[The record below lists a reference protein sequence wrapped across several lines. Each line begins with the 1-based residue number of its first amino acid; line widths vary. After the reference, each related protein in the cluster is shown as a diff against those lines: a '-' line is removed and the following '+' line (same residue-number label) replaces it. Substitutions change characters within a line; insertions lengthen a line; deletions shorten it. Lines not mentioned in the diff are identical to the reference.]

1 MKQTNGSIRLKQS
14 DQVCRQSAG
23 ILRQRSKIMHVFL
36 LLHVIQGLI

>member
-14 DQVCRQSAG
+14 DRVCRQSVG
-23 ILRQRSKIMHVFL
+23 MLRQRYENYVFL